1 MREESPSLI
10 SAARGKNKSAT
21 CSRDQCDSNTKH
33 LSSYVHSIVPCNMD
47 SHKKVLRHVHVLTL
61 PLSQNIYHYED
72 SARSP
77 SPNSC
82 EDRYRTNADCVS
94 EEWTPHLKAALA
106 IRVSI
111 DRAADS
117 HLVLTYSVSWS
128 TVKQLKCFSS
138 NVNSKSLNA
147 IHAHFLIC
155 SATLF
160 ISYLITLIKY
170 TQGNP

>member
-33 LSSYVHSIVPCNMD
+33 LSSYVHFIVPCNMD
-47 SHKKVLRHVHVLTL
+47 SHKKVLRTCSCLNLTIISKHL
-61 PLSQNIYHYED
+61 PLRGFSSEPFSKLVWGQIQD
-72 SARSP
+72 KCWLCLWRV
-77 SPNSC
+77 NS
-82 EDRYRTNADCVS
+82 S
-94 EEWTPHLKAALA
+94 SHA

-147 IHAHFLIC
+147 IHAHFRIYG
-155 SATLF
+155 ATLF

>member
-1 MREESPSLI
+1 MREEPHPLSLLQEERINLLHVRGINAIRTPNTSQAMFI
-10 SAARGKNKSAT
+10 SLCHAIWTHTRKYSE
-21 CSRDQCDSNTKH
+21 
-33 LSSYVHSIVPCNMD
+33 
-47 SHKKVLRHVHVLTL
+47 HVHVLTL

-94 EEWTPHLKAALA
+94 EEWTAHLKAALA

-147 IHAHFLIC
+147 IHAHFRIYG
-155 SATLF
+155 ATLF